1 MFLHAV
7 RSRAH
12 TLIRPTKIIHRL
24 FSGRYTVEVH
34 NNVLFVPAE
43 VATALGWQKDQPY
56 VTRLSLGGVAPE
68 FFAIAQT
75 GTPSELL
82 IRGTIEAFEEKNM
95 KALFSDLKRLDDTT
109 YCGIYLHPLR
119 LHEANGW
126 HKHAEAH
133 TNLTGNECQWTQ
145 NMPGA
150 LSLTSEIADELN
162 MMFHLNNES
171 NFWWACSAFRKQ
183 ASKAVTIIAY
193 RIATSNDA
201 RSLQQQD
208 VLRRGTLDWP
218 ALLPA
223 DLHPIWL
230 GSNIGADDS

>member
-1 MFLHAV
+1 
-7 RSRAH
+7 
-12 TLIRPTKIIHRL
+12 
-24 FSGRYTVEVH
+24 
-34 NNVLFVPAE
+34 
-43 VATALGWQKDQPY
+43 
-56 VTRLSLGGVAPE
+56 
-68 FFAIAQT
+68 
-75 GTPSELL
+75 
-82 IRGTIEAFEEKNM
+82 
-95 KALFSDLKRLDDTT
+95 
-109 YCGIYLHPLR
+109 
-119 LHEANGW
+119 
-126 HKHAEAH
+126 
-133 TNLTGNECQWTQ
+133 
-145 NMPGA
+145 MPGA

-171 NFWWACSAFRKQ
+171 NFWGACSAFTHQERSKERPKVDILFNLHD

-193 RIATSNDA
+193 RIAISNDA